1 MATPPV
7 GERWTPAPNACR
19 DPAAACLGVLGAS
32 PPRPAPPP
40 DIPPPPHA
48 GSHHVPS
55 GSLPALGQVAF
66 PGPAPPGLSSAPAPS
81 GLACDFPPVAP
92 QASFQGGPPLTAPA
106 LVAMAAPQA
115 KAAAGAPP
123 GHPAAQGTAP
133 VEAPA
138 PLPATMARV
147 DVAAYGPPSTVL
159 SVTTR
164 APLPPPPSPGKLL
177 IAVEAVSLSPS
188 DYRMLSGDTAWAKR
202 LPGGSFP
209 YTPGGDVA
217 GTIVGV
223 HPEDA
228 ARWAVGTPV
237 VATWELCGTGGLA
250 HYCLV
255 DASRTA
261 VRPRGV
267 DALTGAAAANSA
279 GHALLAVRAAGPLAA
294 KRVLVLGGAGGV
306 GSAVVQLAR
315 AGGAGHVAAT
325 ASTAGR
331 LDGLGVDDAIAY
343 SDRNW
348 AVLPPSTPPY
358 DVIFDCAV
366 GAAAWVA
373 VTSTPGLLTPA
384 RSGGRFM
391 AIHHDWRIVAHGVW
405 DLVRFLG
412 PMLGRMVGS
421 RLRPW
426 GPRYVMYLGSVSAAT
441 LGEVLG
447 LVDPDG
453 DGGASLR
460 VLMDPAGPFPFT
472 TDGVRAAFELHASH
486 HARGK
491 VVIDVAGTVTAGGG
505 AERGG

>member
-1 MATPPV
+1 
-7 GERWTPAPNACR
+7 
-19 DPAAACLGVLGAS
+19 
-32 PPRPAPPP
+32 
-40 DIPPPPHA
+40 
-48 GSHHVPS
+48 
-55 GSLPALGQVAF
+55 
-66 PGPAPPGLSSAPAPS
+66 
-81 GLACDFPPVAP
+81 
-92 QASFQGGPPLTAPA
+92 
-106 LVAMAAPQA
+106 MAAPPEA
-115 KAAAGAPP
+115 AAAGAPA
-123 GHPAAQGTAP
+123 GKAAAAGA
-133 VEAPA
+133 APA
-138 PLPATMARV
+138 QAPPPLPPTMARV
-147 DVAAYGPPSTVL
+147 DAAAYGDPDKVL
-159 SVTTR
+159 SVTTG
-164 APLPPPPSPGKLL
+164 APLPPPPTPGKLL
-177 IAVEAVSLSPS
+177 VAVDAVSLSPS

-223 HPEDA
+223 HPADA

-250 HYCLV
+250 NYCLV

-267 DALTGAAAANSA
+267 DAATGAAVANSV
-279 GHALLAVRAAGPLAA
+279 GHALLVVRAAGPLTA

-315 AGGAGHVAAT
+315 AAGAGHVAAT
-325 ASTAGR
+325 ASTVAR

-343 SDRNW
+343 PDRDW
-348 AVLPPSTPPY
+348 AVLPPGTPPY

-366 GAAAWVA
+366 GDAAWAA
-373 VTSTPGLLTPA
+373 VTSTRGLLMPG

-391 AIHHDWRIVAHGVW
+391 AVHHSWRIVAHGVM
-405 DLVRFLG
+405 DLVRFMSPL
-412 PMLGRMVGS
+412 LGRVVGS

-426 GPRYVMYLGSVSAAT
+426 GPRFVMYLGTISAAT

-447 LVDPDG
+447 LVDPDR
-453 DGGASLR
+453 DGGASLK
-460 VLMDPAGPFPFT
+460 VVMDPAGPFPFT

-491 VVIDVAGTVTAGGG
+491 VVIDVAGAAAAGGG